1 MTFGPVQCGEDVLMS
16 ADKLDWNGS
25 EQGEHGGLER
35 TELLSH
41 YFSPE
46 VCQVGSGK
54 LNDSKAVLCLLFQI
68 TTLYF
73 IFSQM
78 STVYLAFKYFI
89 VNFKPPA
96 VSLDAASATQNLLCI
111 YTVDVRKLIWQLPA
125 NQQC

>member
-25 EQGEHGGLER
+25 EQGEHGGLKR
-35 TELLSH
+35 TELLSQ

-54 LNDSKAVLCLLFQI
+54 LNESKAVLCLLFQI

-73 IFSQM
+73 IFSQT
-78 STVYLAFKYFI
+78 STVYLALKYFI
-89 VNFKPPA
+89 INFKHPA
-96 VSLDAASATQNLLCI
+96 VSVDASSVTRNLLCI
-111 YTVDVRKLIWQLPA
+111 YKVNVR
-125 NQQC
+125 